1 LKMTHIPLKKLIA
14 DLHNLS
20 NDGRYRNKETLH
32 KLRHLYSIITGE
44 NQFSTQL
51 AFLNEHAHFLLSLAG
66 LSMPNMNL
74 TERHAR
80 MKEKREKLARMKSKL
95 DYFTRCT
102 CGVKYGKPGH
112 EMMWSSRKGKG
123 RKADMNEGHFQCRQ
137 CQQSSTPRHFA
148 TTTTSNARHKG
159 KIAKRRAKTVDVSQS
174 VQIYT

>member
-1 LKMTHIPLKKLIA
+1 MIIQLIA

-102 CGVKYGKPGH
+102 CGVKYGKVN
-112 EMMWSSRKGKG
+112 WSHGVVTMEWIIIYSRATRWCGRRGRARGVKRTWMRVTFNVASVSKGKKG
-123 RKADMNEGHFQCRQ
+123 II
-137 CQQSSTPRHFA
+137 SSI
-148 TTTTSNARHKG
+148 NDQLDDN
-159 KIAKRRAKTVDVSQS
+159 VND
-174 VQIYT
+174 